1 MDSVPYFRS
10 ALETSRFEIYRRQ
23 HSSCWS
29 KEKQIGF
36 VDAERVRQYKYM
48 NIVLV
53 TGMGSKSQCT
63 FSYFALV
70 CWCRWLCKCASLS
83 ICDEQIESHIVP
95 RITPNFLVLP
105 CVVSVPVICPF
116 RVSDHFQSF
125 FFSHDGKNILSNCFH
140 KGIGAIQI
148 DGVLSREFKERG
160 PKMVT

>member
-95 RITPNFLVLP
+95 RISPNFLVLP

-125 FFSHDGKNILSNCFH
+125 FFTWWQEYPLQLLSQRH
-140 KGIGAIQI
+140 RGYPDRRGAVP
-148 DGVLSREFKERG
+148 GVQG
-160 PKMVT
+160 AWP